1 MKRKFSILTLALL
14 FFTANTALPFTMHIC
29 QMKDMKDAC
38 AHMIPKKDSCCEE
51 ENEGEAYLSKAYDQ
65 CCLSK
70 IIDPSLKENYIGSKT
85 GLAQKIEFVILHI
98 NANTSLLNFTV
109 SNIYSD
115 ISPPPI
121 STNNI
126 YLINSNLLI

>member
-1 MKRKFSILTLALL
+1 MKRKISILTLALL
-14 FFTANTALPFTMHIC
+14 FFTANTALPFTLHIC
-29 QMKDMKDAC
+29 QMMDMTETC
-38 AHMIPKKDSCCEE
+38 SHMIPKKDLCCEE
-51 ENEGEAYLSKAYDQ
+51 EIESDVFLAKAYDQ

-98 NANTSLLNFTV
+98 NTNTFLLNFTV